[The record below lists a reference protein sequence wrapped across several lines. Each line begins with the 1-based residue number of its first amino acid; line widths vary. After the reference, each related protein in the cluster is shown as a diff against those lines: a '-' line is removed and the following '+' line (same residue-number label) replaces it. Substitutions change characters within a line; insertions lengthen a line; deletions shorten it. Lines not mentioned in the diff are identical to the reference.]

1 MMNSKEKKNSFFEK
15 KKILFTCNDVE
26 DFLYKEIFFHN
37 WDIDIEIDF
46 DEFYYFDVDQVEI
59 MNEIFD
65 YINHIYKLKKLIL
78 F

>member
-1 MMNSKEKKNSFFEK
+1 MINGKYFHDEFCENKNFIFRKK

-26 DFLYKEIFFHN
+26 DFSYKEIFFHN

-46 DEFYYFDVDQVEI
+46 DEFYYFDVDQDEI

-65 YINHIYKLKKLIL
+65 YINHI
-78 F
+78 

>member
-1 MMNSKEKKNSFFEK
+1 MNSKEKKNSFFEK